1 MIAINAFLGVY
12 LVLYILSVGADLIIE
27 KLNLRHL
34 KRHGQRIPDFFQS
47 QIDSPRLHKI
57 NAYTAENARLNMIK
71 GVLEHILFLFII
83 LSGLLPW
90 LDKCIEGGPFLF
102 SGLVFFAV
110 PGIAAGL
117 ISMPFD
123 YYRIF
128 VIEEDYGFNTRTL
141 KIWLVDM
148 LKGLLVGLVLGA
160 TVLSGILLMVK
171 YGGRFWWLWAW
182 ILFSGFQ
189 LMLSIL
195 YPSLIA
201 PLFNK
206 FTPVENPS
214 LSGKIKELA
223 ARQGLSL
230 KGIYQMDATRRSHH
244 TNAYLTGLGR
254 SKRIVLFDSLM
265 DRHEDA
271 EILAVLSHEI
281 GHLKKHHIAK
291 QLALVGIMSFMLLFL
306 ASKLMEWE
314 LMYRSFG
321 FETTPLYAGLFL
333 VALLWQPVG
342 SIVEPLAMGL
352 SRKFEKEADMFSAK
366 IQGTPEPLI
375 EALKK
380 MTLDNLANLNPHP
393 LYVFFNYSHPP
404 LLQRKGL
411 LPKGN
416 LTSLK

>member
-230 KGIYQMDATRRSHH
+230 R
-244 TNAYLTGLGR
+244 AYIRWMPPGEVT
-254 SKRIVLFDSLM
+254 IP
-265 DRHEDA
+265 
-271 EILAVLSHEI
+271 
-281 GHLKKHHIAK
+281 
-291 QLALVGIMSFMLLFL
+291 
-306 ASKLMEWE
+306 
-314 LMYRSFG
+314 
-321 FETTPLYAGLFL
+321 TP
-333 VALLWQPVG
+333 
-342 SIVEPLAMGL
+342 
-352 SRKFEKEADMFSAK
+352 
-366 IQGTPEPLI
+366 T
-375 EALKK
+375 
-380 MTLDNLANLNPHP
+380 
-393 LYVFFNYSHPP
+393 
-404 LLQRKGL
+404 
-411 LPKGN
+411 
-416 LTSLK
+416 